1 MEALLILQE
10 GLLLDQLLY
19 AAGLI
24 GTATADE
31 RVEAPSPEIAV
42 TTLTRPEAV
51 EALAPEWRALE
62 ARAAASATAF
72 QACDLHLVWA
82 R

>member
-31 RVEAPSPEIAV
+31 RVERRRRTLPSP
-42 TTLTRPEAV
+42 R
-51 EALAPEWRALE
+51 
-62 ARAAASATAF
+62 
-72 QACDLHLVWA
+72 
-82 R
+82 